1 MIGSYLWVKRAVV
14 PGASNDGWEGSM
26 AIISSSET
34 SKGECEAE
42 RRVFMIDDLFMID
55 DHRVDV

>member
-26 AIISSSET
+26 VTISSSET

-42 RRVFMIDDLFMID
+42 RRVFMIDDR
-55 DHRVDV
+55 RVVYRM